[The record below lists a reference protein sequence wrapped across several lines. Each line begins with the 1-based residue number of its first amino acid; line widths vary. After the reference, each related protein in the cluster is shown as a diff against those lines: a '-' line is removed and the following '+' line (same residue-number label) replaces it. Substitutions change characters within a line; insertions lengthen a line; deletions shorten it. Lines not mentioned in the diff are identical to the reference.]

1 MSPILDLAPT
11 HDHFTRFQRRLGAMN
26 PDTKLILE
34 ELQKQFAE
42 QDDKLE
48 RHFGDLEAK
57 WEKKFDDADDTT
69 ESRLV
74 TLEKVAAAYEEW
86 QPGIEGTM
94 DDLKLEV
101 RKLNKHWERA
111 VRDNAP
117 VLPGLC
123 PLPESA
129 SARPPA
135 GVTADG
141 PNGHRVDIYNREDG
155 YGSVTTLLYPPVKG
169 TCLLPPPVPR
179 NSFSSPHQQSR
190 SRGSSVSLGGSGS
203 GKIPKL
209 NFPVFDGDS
218 LSFG

>member
-1 MSPILDLAPT
+1 
-11 HDHFTRFQRRLGAMN
+11 MN

-94 DDLKLEV
+94 DDLKLEGPQAEQA
-101 RKLNKHWERA
+101 L
-111 VRDNAP
+111 
-117 VLPGLC
+117 G
-123 PLPESA
+123 
-129 SARPPA
+129 ARGPRQRSGA

-141 PNGHRVDIYNREDG
+141 PNGHRVDIYNQEDG

-169 TCLLPPPVPR
+169 
-179 NSFSSPHQQSR
+179 
-190 SRGSSVSLGGSGS
+190 GGFCPCEENGCQT
-203 GKIPKL
+203 L
-209 NFPVFDGDS
+209 
-218 LSFG
+218 